1 MKDMHEMIL
10 KGTGEKELQREL
22 KSKITKGKIKVVSD
36 LDSTKQALSLSEK
49 NLKRQEEQNHNLAD
63 ALRRNI
69 KKSESE
75 KYDKETL
82 RIKKKYQIKYPL
94 VIFMISVIAFIFAF
108 SIQILLARFYLL
120 ELALLSMLYIIGI
133 AELRC

>member
-1 MKDMHEMIL
+1 MHEMML

-75 KYDKETL
+75 KYDEEEFMIDENNPVEFECFVYNNT
-82 RIKKKYQIKYPL
+82 IQKKKIKL
-94 VIFMISVIAFIFAF
+94 VI
-108 SIQILLARFYLL
+108 RDHYDNN
-120 ELALLSMLYIIGI
+120 LY
-133 AELRC
+133 AESKEITIV